1 MNKLIS
7 IGNYLLLRLNQLG
20 IKHIFGLPGDYN
32 LLFLDQIVYSKNIK
46 WINCTN
52 ELNAS
57 YAADGYAK
65 LNGMGAIATTFGVGE
80 LSAINGIAGS
90 YAERV
95 PVIHIVGMPS
105 TEIQK
110 QKLIVHHTLCNKKF
124 DDYVNMVKHITVAQ
138 AIISEKNAQKEID
151 RILEKSWKNKL
162 PGYIGIPVD
171 LFHKKIKVD
180 IKPLSLRYSPSNKK
194 TLNAIAKK
202 TFEKLKKSKKPL
214 IIIDLLAK
222 RNADLNKLILKFLHN
237 TKLPFVNL
245 NMAKAA
251 IDENLPNYLG
261 NYAGIISSPG
271 IQKKVEASDC
281 IIALGFLKTD
291 INAVENINE
300 PFSLNCFLEIHNQYS
315 KIDNTTYNNM
325 YCCDVLSEI
334 IKECKKN
341 KYQTKEKYS
350 KSVEK
355 TTKKKLSNTIS
366 HESFWEKMKSFLKPK
381 DTIIVETGSSSFAAL
396 HFLTP
401 KNSEFMCQGLWS
413 SIGYSLGALLG
424 ACLAKPK
431 NRSILVIGDGS
442 FQLTAQCLSTIMRNK
457 LSPIIFLIN
466 NEGYTIERVIH
477 GWKMP
482 YNDIQN
488 WSYHE
493 LPKVFGKNYWS
504 TKVKTQN
511 ELNKA
516 LMQAAKI
523 KNKLI
528 FIEVIMKKTDVPILL
543 QKFLK
548 K

>member
-7 IGNYLLLRLNQLG
+7 IGDYLLLRLNQLG

-32 LLFLDQIVYSKNIK
+32 LLFLDQIVYSKDIK

-90 YAERV
+90 FAERV

-110 QKLIVHHTLCNKKF
+110 RKLIVHHTLCNKRF
-124 DDYVNMVKHITVAQ
+124 DDYVNMAKHVTVAQ
-138 AIISEKNAQKEID
+138 AIISEKNAKKEID
-151 RILEKSWKNKL
+151 RVLEKSWKNKL

-171 LFHKKIKVD
+171 LFHKKIKVT
-180 IKPLSLRYSPSNKK
+180 IRPLSLEYPPSNKK
-194 TLNAIAKK
+194 VLNTIAKK
-202 TFEKLKKSKKPL
+202 TFEKLKKSKRPI

-222 RNADLNKLILKFLHN
+222 RNTDLNKLFLEFLQI

-245 NMAKAA
+245 NLAKAA
-251 IDENLPNYLG
+251 INENLPNYLG
-261 NYAGIISSPG
+261 NYAGSISSMG
-271 IQKKVEASDC
+271 IQKRVESSDC

-291 INAVENINE
+291 INAVESINE
-300 PFSLNCFLEIHNQYS
+300 PFKLNCFLEIHNQYS
-315 KIDNTTYNNM
+315 KIKNTTYKNM
-325 YCCDVLSEI
+325 YCCDVLSQI
-334 IKECKKN
+334 MQECKKN

-350 KSVEK
+350 KPVTKVS
-355 TTKKKLSNTIS
+355 KKKLSKTITQVI
-366 HESFWEKMKSFLKPK
+366 FWEKMKNFLKPK
-381 DTIIVETGSSSFAAL
+381 DTIIVETGTSTFASL

-401 KNSEFMCQGLWS
+401 EDSNFICQGLWG
-413 SIGYSLGALLG
+413 SIGYALGGLLG

-431 NRSILVIGDGS
+431 NRAVLVIGDGS

-457 LSPIIFLIN
+457 LNPIIFLIN
-466 NEGYTIERVIH
+466 NEGYTIERAIH

-493 LPKVFGKNYWS
+493 LPKIFGNNYWS
-504 TKVKTQN
+504 TKVKTVN
-511 ELNKA
+511 DLDKA
-516 LMQAAKI
+516 LVEASKI